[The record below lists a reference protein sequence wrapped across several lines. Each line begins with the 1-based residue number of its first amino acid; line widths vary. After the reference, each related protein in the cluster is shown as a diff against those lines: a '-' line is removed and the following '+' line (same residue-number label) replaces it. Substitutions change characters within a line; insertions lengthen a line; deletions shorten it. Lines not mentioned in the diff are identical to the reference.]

1 MNIETKQKSKK
12 ILGILSYV
20 LVFLLFICSLLCLIA
35 RFNGAKF
42 SLFGNRYDVV
52 LTDSMSY
59 KNEVYADYLANDNNQ
74 FNRFDLAIS
83 RKLPSPEEL
92 KEHDVVIY
100 TDRSIGTNMHRI
112 VEINTS
118 HYEDVIFTYA
128 EQSEINGNK
137 GVILNEVSSQILT
150 NDIQFKTM
158 SFTTFST
165 LETTDHFNFY
175 ALNKLYTPE
184 ISREQV
190 DGGYKTTYKLVR
202 DTEAPAELKI
212 SHKAIYDYSKEI
224 ITSVHIDS
232 KAGVIDVNMDELR
245 PSNDGNANLLATFN
259 KEFKF
264 KTRGDASKD
273 DDGWY
278 SYNELQALVVG
289 NAKGMG
295 YPIRFMGSIWGGL
308 MFALL
313 AILILVADIIM
324 GRLNKK
330 ELAANKANASGEPK
344 ADDEKPEEKPEE
356 TPIEEKEEP
365 EKPVEEVS
373 EPTPVVEEAKNEP
386 VKEETIE
393 EQPKVEE
400 PISDEKP
407 AEEQPRQ
414 NGRFIPKG
422 GKQKKIDLP
431 PKNTR
436 WTKDNNPSLSKKRA
450 GGDK

>member
-1 MNIETKQKSKK
+1 MNLETKQKSKK
-12 ILGILSYV
+12 ILEILSYV

-42 SLFGNRYDVV
+42 DLFGNRYDVV

-59 KNEVYADYLANDNNQ
+59 KNENHSDFLINDNNQ
-74 FNRFDLAIS
+74 FKPFDLAVS
-83 RKLPSPEEL
+83 KKLPSPEEL

-112 VEINTS
+112 VEIDTS
-118 HYEDVIFTYA
+118 HYEDVIFTVA
-128 EQSEINGNK
+128 QQTEINGNR
-137 GVILNEVSSQILT
+137 GVVLNDLTSQILT
-150 NDIQFKTM
+150 NDISFKTM
-158 SFTTFST
+158 SFTTFSI
-165 LETTDHFNFY
+165 LESTDNFHFY
-175 ALNKLYTPE
+175 ALNKLYAPE
-184 ISREQV
+184 ITREAV
-190 DGGYKTTYKLVR
+190 EGGYKTTYKLTR

-224 ITSVHIDS
+224 ITAVHIDS

-264 KTRGDASKD
+264 KTRGDAAKD

-278 SYNELQALVVG
+278 SYNDLQALVVG

-324 GRLNKK
+324 DRLNKK
-330 ELAANKANASGEPK
+330 ELAANEALKEEKPAENPKSKQPEETPK
-344 ADDEKPEEKPEE
+344 AEEPKPEEKP
-356 TPIEEKEEP
+356 
-365 EKPVEEVS
+365 V
-373 EPTPVVEEAKNEP
+373 
-386 VKEETIE
+386 

-400 PISDEKP
+400 TKPVEQPIVEEPKPEPKKPANTPARVNGRFVSKNAVNKP
-407 AEEQPRQ
+407 AEA
-414 NGRFIPKG
+414 
-422 GKQKKIDLP
+422 
-431 PKNTR
+431 PKNTSR
-436 WTKDNNPSLSKKRA
+436 WTKDNNPSANKKRAA